1 MDNQIEYERMMNGEL
16 YHQTPELL
24 EMRMKARDLLYDYN
38 QLHYRDLDSRKKILK
53 ALLGQVGENYFIELP
68 FHLDYG
74 FNVKL
79 GNNFFANAN
88 LMLLDTAP
96 IEFGDDVLVAPNVS
110 IYTAG
115 HALDPELRLRT
126 GAEYAFPVKIGNNV
140 WIGGSVTICP
150 GVTIG
155 DNSVIGAGSVVT
167 KSIPADSLAYGNP
180 AKVVRQ
186 FNDHDKEYYFKQ
198 RKVTQEYLDKVKNG
212 ETFHR

>member
-167 KSIPADSLAYGNP
+167 KSIPDDSLAYGNP